1 MAKPATCVPN
11 GTFNLDLSVFAIKTA
26 SQILNY
32 FESKRIL
39 LIRGFCLQVDDFK
52 RFASPE
58 FLQAVGDIESVVYF
72 VALKNI

>member
-1 MAKPATCVPN
+1 LKA
-11 GTFNLDLSVFAIKTA
+11 F
-26 SQILNY
+26 
-32 FESKRIL
+32 FESKRVL